1 MKKRYFKKLVI
12 VFSIAL
18 IIAFSVV
25 YKFTNYHHKQ
35 PQAEKH
41 SNIDT
46 PFFYQT
52 EQTYYDIDFGT
63 NYTSRYNEELV
74 KDWEKFLQG
83 KMPKHKLSYFLLD
96 NNSYPE
102 IRKTHSAISN
112 RKSITGKGFDS
123 KDAEIKKFFEF
134 LFYSKEIEKYSVATH
149 FSWNYNDV
157 KSSGVNDT
165 IIQQVEEKFKTT
177 DNKFL
182 KNRYWFQA
190 VKSKFYSNKSQEAI
204 AFFEST
210 KESVPKNILYYRA
223 LAYVA
228 GVYSK
233 NKNYGMSNYLYS
245 VIFENCPEMRTLMAY
260 NFHPQNDIDFKASLN
275 LAKTKEEKIALWA
288 LYGFYAD
295 EEIALAEIYK
305 LHPKSKHLERLLTKF
320 INNYE
325 TKLNDLATE
334 SIMTNESKRRENYNQ
349 KTIQLVIKI
358 AKEQKTL
365 NPNKWLISSG
375 YLSILNE
382 EFIAAQKLF
391 DSIKTSNNE
400 EQNEEIRILKLINNL
415 SQIKKLESKE
425 FTKQQ
430 PEIDWALSLNSSDS
444 NIAFRQNNISK
455 WIRNYKLQLYK
466 SSNNL

>member
-12 VFSIAL
+12 VFSIAF

-25 YKFTNYHHKQ
+25 YKFTNYFHKQ
-35 PQAEKH
+35 SKGEKH
-41 SNIDT
+41 KSIAT
-46 PFFYQT
+46 PFFYQS
-52 EQTYYDIDFGT
+52 EQAYYDIDFGT
-63 NYTSRYNEELV
+63 NYTSRYNDEIV
-74 KDWEKFLQG
+74 KDWDEFLKG
-83 KMPKHKLSYFLLD
+83 KMAKPKLSYFLLD

-102 IRKTHSAISN
+102 ILKIHTAITN
-112 RKSITGKGFDS
+112 DNIIYATDFDS
-123 KDAEIKKFFEF
+123 KDEHIKKFFEF
-134 LFYSKEIEKYSVATH
+134 LFYSKEIEKSSVATH

-157 KSSGVNDT
+157 KSTGVNDT

-190 VKSKFYSNKSQEAI
+190 VKSKFYSSKSQKVI
-204 AFFEST
+204 AFFEVT

-223 LAYVA
+223 LAYIA

-260 NFHPQNDIDFKASLN
+260 NFHPQKEIDFKASLN

-295 EEIALAEIYK
+295 EEIALEEIYK
-305 LHPKSKHLERLLTKF
+305 LNPKSKHLERLLTKF

-325 TKLNDLATE
+325 TKLNNETVE
-334 SIMTNESKRRENYNQ
+334 TTITNNNKTSTNSNQ
-349 KTIQLVIKI
+349 ATIQLIKKI
-358 AKEQKTL
+358 AQEQKTL
-365 NPNKWLISSG
+365 DSKKWFMAAG
-375 YLSILNE
+375 YLSILNG
-382 EFIAAQKLF
+382 EFNTAQKMF
-391 DSIKTSNNE
+391 ASNMTSNDT
-400 EQNEEIRILKLINNL
+400 EQNEEIRTLKLINNL
-415 SQIKKLESKE
+415 SQIKKLESNE
-425 FTKQQ
+425 FTKQK
-430 PEIDWALSLNSSDS
+430 PEIDWVLSLNSKDS
-444 NIAFRQNNISK
+444 NIAFRQNNVSK

-466 SSNNL
+466 STVAF